1 MPQWFFL
8 RGLFKLDI
16 IEYIWIAV
24 SLIILFIWFRQ
35 TQWARRAFEA
45 APIREYPVEIVEVL
59 LAAFCYVCMNLLA
72 IKALGNERDWN
83 WDRQNRFGIVLL
95 CGQLIIAA
103 VILVMARFHFKQ
115 GLRGFGLTF
124 RQLGKTFLLAVL
136 YSVAIFGLMFIALAV
151 TLYISDAFGYPDIQK
166 HSFLELLEKRPP
178 LTSMVILIVSP
189 ALVAPLME
197 ELLFRGLLQTFFI
210 GLFIRHRLPTFG
222 SEPDDMMGVSMA
234 PTIPGQCRWAG
245 IFFTAVL
252 FAVFHGNWQHWPAL
266 FVLGI
271 GLGYAFERHGNL
283 LLPIMVHSL
292 FNVFSLTMTISTKLL

>member
-1 MPQWFFL
+1 M
-8 RGLFKLDI
+8 
-16 IEYIWIAV
+16 
-24 SLIILFIWFRQ
+24 
-35 TQWARRAFEA
+35 
-45 APIREYPVEIVEVL
+45 REYPVEIGEIL
-59 LAAFCYVCMNLLA
+59 LIAFCYICMNLLA
-72 IKALGNERDWN
+72 LKALGDRQDWS

-95 CGQLIIAA
+95 GGQLTVAA
-103 VILVMARFHFKQ
+103 VILVMARFRFRR
-115 GLRGFGLTF
+115 GLCGFGLTVRKF
-124 RQLGKTFLLAVL
+124 GKTFLLAVF
-136 YSVAIFGLMFIALAV
+136 YSVTIFGLMFFVLAV
-151 TLYISDAFGYPDIQK
+151 TLYLSSIFGYPDIQK
-166 HSFLELLEKRPP
+166 HPFLELLEKSPP
-178 LTSMVILIVSP
+178 FAGTVILIISP

-222 SEPDDMMGVSMA
+222 SESVDMMGLSVV

-283 LLPIMVHSL
+283 LLPIMVHSF
-292 FNVFSLTMTISTKLL
+292 FNIFSLTMTISHIGT